1 MRNNSNFE
9 RNAQLLA
16 ENMDRD
22 IQTTIIPGDGEDD
35 FMIRVSVINSLGL
48 RHNNGLTPLFSVV
61 GDREENAHDIMREI
75 WDRASWIKSIRDRLG
90 L

>member
-1 MRNNSNFE
+1 MRKNFIE
-9 RNAQLLA
+9 HCAQMLA

-22 IQTTIIPGDGEDD
+22 IHTQTYPGDGDSD
-35 FMIRVSVINSLGL
+35 FMIRVGVINSLGL
-48 RHNNGLTPLFSVV
+48 RHNNGVDYLFSVV
-61 GDREENAHDIMREI
+61 GDRDENAHDVMSQI

>member
-1 MRNNSNFE
+1 MKNE
-9 RNAQLLA
+9 KYAQLLA

-48 RHNNGLTPLFSVV
+48 RHNNGINHLFSVV
-61 GDREENAHDIMREI
+61 GDRDENAHDIMDRI
-75 WDRASWIKSIRDRLG
+75 WDRAIWIKSIRDRLG